1 MSKTVRGILRGP
13 GTYFCLYSPEFV
25 EEEFCEVHLQDPEYP
40 SLLGWAYAAFTRSHG

>member
-25 EEEFCEVHLQDPEYP
+25 EEEFCELRLYGVLRS
-40 SLLGWAYAAFTRSHG
+40 SLNNI